1 MKSVFYVLI
10 FVITFSC
17 KNEQS
22 STKNKKLEVNEPKT
36 ESLSK
41 LEPKLGL
48 EIKFSLSTKTD
59 TDIFLRFTE
68 EENGVYNPKDFVMES
83 VKGSNDLQEVTF
95 NLPHNVFPY
104 GMRLNFD
111 SKENK
116 EVIIND
122 AYFEF
127 EGRSY
132 SVSKE
137 NIWSFFVPTKITSYN
152 KEANSFYL
160 NKAQSRTLPGFIFRE
175 ALLNKL
181 EEKIY

>member
-22 STKNKKLEVNEPKT
+22 NTKNKEVRVNEPKT
-36 ESLSK
+36 ESSNK
-41 LEPKLGL
+41 NVAKLGL
-48 EIKFSLSTKTD
+48 EVKFNLSTKTD

-68 EENGVYNPKDFVMES
+68 EGNMDYSPKDFIKKS
-83 VKGSNDLQEVTF
+83 IKGVNDSKEVTF
-95 NLPHNVFPY
+95 NLPHDVFPS

-152 KEANSFYL
+152 KDTNGFYL
-160 NKAQSRTLPGFIFRE
+160 NKAESKTLPGFIFRE
-175 ALLNKL
+175 ALLDKL